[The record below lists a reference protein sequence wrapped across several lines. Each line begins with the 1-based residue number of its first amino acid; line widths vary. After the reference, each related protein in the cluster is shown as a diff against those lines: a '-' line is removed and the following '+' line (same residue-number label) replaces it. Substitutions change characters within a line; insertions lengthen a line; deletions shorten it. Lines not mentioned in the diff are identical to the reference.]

1 MDDLA
6 QPAEPGLAGGEH
18 PMTRSE
24 WELAERVSEL
34 EARLEEAMRSAA
46 LREIELDSLRHELEL
61 RMAYNGHL
69 EDLAS
74 ERQKQIDWFRRH
86 AGPIASVVEL
96 NDDDVR
102 TQLLA
107 ERQRISYRIVQRL
120 SRSGKVLRIVRFV
133 GRKAARR

>member
-6 QPAEPGLAGGEH
+6 QPAEPGLFGGEQ
-18 PMTRSE
+18 PLTRRE

-34 EARLEEAMRSAA
+34 EARLEESNRSAA
-46 LREIELDSLRHELEL
+46 LREIELQSLRHELEL
-61 RMAYNGHL
+61 RMAYNSHL

-107 ERQRISYRIVQRL
+107 ERQRISYRLVQRL
-120 SRSGKVLRIVRFV
+120 SRSRKVLNVGRFV
-133 GRKAARR
+133 GRKVVRR